1 MKAFDFL
8 LKERETK
15 PRDIGMTMV
24 LDKGL
29 GFDTAKSLMEISADY
44 VDYLKF
50 GWGTS
55 VIQDENLIRAKVEM
69 YKGSDIIPYT
79 GGTLFELAYMNDK
92 VDNFFKRAKELGFES
107 IEISNGSTDLSY
119 EDKIDYIKQATD
131 LGFHVLSEV
140 GKKNPAIDKEITL
153 EERVNYMNAE
163 LEAGSSK
170 VIVEAREG
178 GKNIGIFDKSGNAKE
193 DEVDYILNNISDE
206 TKIIWEAPQKD
217 QQVYFVLKL
226 GSDVSLGN
234 ISTDDIISLET
245 IRQGLRGDTLGKLD

>member
-69 YKGSDIIPYT
+69 YKGFDIIPYT

-119 EDKIDYIKQATD
+119 EDKIDYIKRATD

>member
-69 YKGSDIIPYT
+69 YKGFDIIPYT

>member
-8 LKERETK
+8 IREREVK
-15 PRDIGMTMV
+15 PRNIGMTMV

-29 GFDTAKSLMEISADY
+29 GYETAKSLMEVTADY

-55 VIQDENLIRAKVEM
+55 VIQDEEIIKAKVEM
-69 YKGSDIIPYT
+69 YKSFDVIPYT

-92 VDNFFKRAKELGFES
+92 VDEFFNRAKELGFEA

-119 EDKIDYIKQATD
+119 EDKIEYIKQAKD
-131 LGFHVLSEV
+131 FGFHVLSEV
-140 GKKNPAIDKEITL
+140 GKKNPALDKEISL
-153 EERVNYMNAE
+153 VERIDYMNKE

-178 GKNIGIFDKSGNAKE
+178 GKNIGIFDESGKAKE
-193 DEVDYILNNISDE
+193 DEVDYILENISNPD
-206 TKIIWEAPQKD
+206 KIIWEAPQKD

-234 ISTDDIISLET
+234 IATEDIISLET
-245 IRQGLRGDTLGKLD
+245 IRQGLRGDTLGKL